1 MRPELSVSRRAATL
15 LLASSPAL
23 LLRPG
28 AAPAAELGDLQP
40 NGLRFFDFLE
50 GQGPTP
56 RYGQLLRFHY
66 VGYTASKARDE
77 LIAFDSTYDRGSP
90 YFVKHGNGLTCQG
103 IEEALH
109 TMRRGGRR
117 RVILT
122 PQLGFTADKGPIPP
136 RSGPR
141 ETMFKAV
148 TDQAPLIFDL
158 ELVSIMDDLLDR
170 GDYEDLTVEEYAQQQ
185 RQREAA
191 EAEAAAAA
199 ETRAPARGGSRRR
212 P

>member
-1 MRPELSVSRRAATL
+1 
-15 LLASSPAL
+15 
-23 LLRPG
+23 
-28 AAPAAELGDLQP
+28 
-40 NGLRFFDFLE
+40 
-50 GQGPTP
+50 
-56 RYGQLLRFHY
+56 
-66 VGYTASKARDE
+66 
-77 LIAFDSTYDRGSP
+77 
-90 YFVKHGNGLTCQG
+90 
-103 IEEALH
+103 
-109 TMRRGGRR
+109 
-117 RVILT
+117 
-122 PQLGFTADKGPIPP
+122 
-136 RSGPR
+136 
-141 ETMFKAV
+141 MFKAV